1 MGKKTT
7 CSSTTQLQIRLIHYI
22 FSEGSLSNNPI
33 FHVQKMYAL
42 YNSSAIS
49 DSRRKQFRRGQ
60 IIQWSHLLGQQCF
73 EVLVISHFINICG
86 KASERLVASTVT
98 PTNTQCQKLW
108 SNYGQTLQWQTFL
121 ECQIP
126 TSLEKFQFSI
136 S

>member
-33 FHVQKMYAL
+33 FHVTKKAYAF
-42 YNSSAIS
+42 YNSSAIW

-98 PTNTQCQKLW
+98 PTNTQCHKLW
-108 SNYGQTLQWQTFL
+108 STYGQTLQLQLLKIKFL
-121 ECQIP
+121 P
-126 TSLEKFQFSI
+126 YW
-136 S
+136 